1 MRLGEERE
9 GAVAGKLLI
18 TGAAGQLGQALVQ
31 AGHPAGLGGGGHR
44 SPMTW
49 TSPTPNWCREN
60 CPGSARR
67 W

>member
-1 MRLGEERE
+1 MRLGEEGE

-31 AGHPAGLGGGGHR
+31 EAARQGWEVVATDAA
-44 SPMTW
+44 MTW
-49 TSPTPNWCREN
+49 TSPTPKRCREN